1 MIHMDH
7 ARVALPKPYTVCH
20 STKKILTKLLG
31 QSSNGI
37 KIHGL
42 LIDDFQRKMVAGCL
56 AEMVKCV
63 LHEGFSLPDKTAH
76 LNASTAQSSRVD
88 KSFK

>member
-1 MIHMDH
+1 MVHMDH
-7 ARVALPKPYTVCH
+7 ARVALPKPCSICR
-20 STKKILTKLLG
+20 STEKILTELLG

-42 LIDDFQRKMVAGCL
+42 LIDGFQRKMVAGCL

-63 LHEGFSLPDKTAH
+63 LHEGFPLPNQAAH

-88 KSFK
+88 KSFE